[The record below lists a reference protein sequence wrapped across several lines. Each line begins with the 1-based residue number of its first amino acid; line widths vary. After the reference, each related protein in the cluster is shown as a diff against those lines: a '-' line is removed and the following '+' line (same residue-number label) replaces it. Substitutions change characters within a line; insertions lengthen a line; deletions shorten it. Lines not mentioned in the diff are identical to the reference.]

1 MSLLTAHFAWNC
13 PCRPASSISQQW
25 GSKPKESSPS
35 TQPDWQASVLVEF
48 LGRIAQDSGEL
59 TCALGLPEMV
69 GRGSG
74 EGGQQVSGKRKRR
87 IENKKVNEKGGTVA
101 AALSL
106 RACLYT

>member
-1 MSLLTAHFAWNC
+1 MVNSH
-13 PCRPASSISQQW
+13 
-25 GSKPKESSPS
+25 
-35 TQPDWQASVLVEF
+35 
-48 LGRIAQDSGEL
+48 EL
-59 TCALGLPEMV
+59 FGLPEMV

-106 RACLYT
+106 RACLYTRLHSVLTVSCEDVSSVVTCFIK